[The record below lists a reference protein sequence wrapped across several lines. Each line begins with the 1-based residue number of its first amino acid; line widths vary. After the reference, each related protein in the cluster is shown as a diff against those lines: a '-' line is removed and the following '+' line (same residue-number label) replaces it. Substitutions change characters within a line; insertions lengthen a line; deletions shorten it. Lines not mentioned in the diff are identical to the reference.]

1 MQFTINTVDKPYLEK
16 AMREESALAKE
27 VISVL
32 ALLMNEAFDPSKG
45 IRWADLPKELHKDLD
60 FGSLVRGVLRGSMD
74 LKDISPDAFDALK
87 VEVHPLAML
96 QPRKN
101 YLEGGMR
108 YHNWRNHFKLDEGT
122 PVSEETVSNIFRKM
136 LQHIRFVKID
146 QLRQA
151 LESHQ
156 IAAHRGLGDVQIEKL
171 PFVPALRYQKKQF
184 DDLHVGKFLEQYG
197 LFDCGSIGFDETKCL
212 ACASDDLKLLGNHMG
227 CMSCNAGYVRVDR

>member
-1 MQFTINTVDKPYLEK
+1 MIFQINTADKPFLEK
-16 AMREESALAKE
+16 AMKEEPALAKE
-27 VISVL
+27 VISTL
-32 ALLMNEAFDPSKG
+32 AALMNEAFDTDKG
-45 IRWADLPKELHKDLD
+45 IRWIDLAKELHKDLD
-60 FGSLVRGVLRGSMD
+60 FGSLIRGILKGSMD

-122 PVSEETVSNIFRKM
+122 PVNEETVSTIFRKM

-151 LESHQ
+151 LESNQ
-156 IAAHRGLGDVQIEKL
+156 IAAHRGLGDEQVRKL
-171 PFVPALRYQKKQF
+171 PFFPALRYQKHQF

-197 LFDCGSIGFDETKCL
+197 LFDCGAIGADEEMCP
-212 ACASDDLKLLGNHMG
+212 ACGVDSLQSLGNHSG
-227 CMSCNAGYVRVDR
+227 CMSCNAGFVKADR